1 MKKVLILTEKRSVSS
16 HISKALKN
24 VSDDI
29 TITEIGGHIYT
40 TDEPFVVPYCEMKS
54 LKALMLKNYEKGY
67 IRGEPLIK
75 ENIKKIER
83 MLSENNF
90 DIIVNA
96 CDNDKNGKALFSFAC
111 DLLNISEQDTVSIE
125 LSDLQENYI
134 YNQYLNVCALKEG

>member
-1 MKKVLILTEKRSVSS
+1 
-16 HISKALKN
+16 
-24 VSDDI
+24 
-29 TITEIGGHIYT
+29 
-40 TDEPFVVPYCEMKS
+40 
-54 LKALMLKNYEKGY
+54 
-67 IRGEPLIK
+67 
-75 ENIKKIER
+75 